1 MEKSENSKEAD
12 NLYMQVCKLIKKN
25 GNSTTVPTKESFM
38 LKYSAFKELVE
49 GHKLLLTAI
58 GKL

>member
-1 MEKSENSKEAD
+1 MEKSENSKEVN
-12 NLYMQVCKLIKKN
+12 NLYLQVCKLIKQS
-25 GNSTTVPTKESFM
+25 GNSNTVPSKESFI

>member
-1 MEKSENSKEAD
+1 MEKLENSND
-12 NLYMQVCKLIKKN
+12 VDHLYIQFCKMLKKY
-25 GNSTTVPTKESFM
+25 SSDSIPTKGKFILT
-38 LKYSAFKELVE
+38 LKAFNSLVE